1 MARLAVRGFSTAFFA
16 CRGGELARRDVQRI
30 ATTYVCGPAQ
40 TVNTK
45 TGLAAN
51 AIGLGES
58 MVMGIAGTAPAFR
71 AAATTATLIAA
82 VGVLSPAS
90 LLYCGLIMFG
100 VTVAFKQLNRV
111 DPNAGAS
118 YAWVEKAFGPVL
130 GFLAGW
136 SLLVATALFMVGGTV
151 PAATATLDLIAPGLT
166 ASPTRVTLVAAG
178 WLLGVSALVVKG
190 IKPASYTQVVLTTIE
205 VAILIIV
212 IIAALVKFGS
222 RSAHTFSI
230 HWLSL
235 GQFTPQL
242 FATGSL
248 TAVFFFWGWDVTLN
262 LNEETKNAHH
272 TPGHGAVL
280 AMITVLLLF
289 VGFAVATLLVLTD
302 GEIERA
308 GTNVVLAVA
317 EKLFPRPWSYM
328 AVIAVMLSTI
338 GTLETSFLQFTR
350 TMFAQGRGG
359 ALHPRYARLHKTWQ
373 TPWVATAA
381 LTMFGLALLFLSSF
395 LPTVN
400 RIMNDSGRAIGF
412 QGAFYYGLA
421 SFSCAWN
428 TRRAGLK
435 NPATMVTLVLWAVA
449 SALFLTFVAIY
460 SIPSFDLVTNVIGLG
475 GIVAGLVPLFLNR
488 WRQAPKGSRPK

>member
-1 MARLAVRGFSTAFFA
+1 M
-16 CRGGELARRDVQRI
+16 
-30 ATTYVCGPAQ
+30 
-40 TVNTK
+40 NTK
-45 TGLAAN
+45 TNTSLAAN
-51 AIGLGES
+51 ALGLGES
-58 MVMGIAGTAPAFR
+58 MVMGIAGTAPAFS

-100 VTVAFKQLNRV
+100 VTLAFKQLNRV

-136 SLLVATALFMVGGTV
+136 SLLIATALFMVSGTV
-151 PAATATLDLIAPGLT
+151 PAATATLDLVAPSLT
-166 ASPTRVTLVAAG
+166 ANPTSVTFVAAG
-178 WLLGVSALVVKG
+178 WLLAVSALVVKG

-205 VAILIIV
+205 VAILIVV

-222 RSAHTFSI
+222 HSAHTFSI
-230 HWLSL
+230 RWLSPS
-235 GQFTPQL
+235 QFTPQL
-242 FATGSL
+242 FATGAL

-262 LNEETKNAHH
+262 LNEETKNAHQ

-302 GEIERA
+302 AEIERA

-381 LTMFGLALLFLSSF
+381 LTTFGLALLFLSSF

-400 RIMNDSGRAIGF
+400 RIMKDSVNAIGF
-412 QGAFYYGLA
+412 QAAFYYALA
-421 SFSCAWN
+421 SFACAWN
-428 TRRAGLK
+428 TRRAAIA
-435 NPATMVTLVLWAVA
+435 NPATMVTLVLWPVA
-449 SALFLTFVAIY
+449 SALFLTFIAIY
-460 SIPSFDLVTNVIGLG
+460 SIPSFDLVTNLIGLG
-475 GIVAGLVPLFLNR
+475 GIVVGLIPLFLNR
-488 WRQAPKGSRPK
+488 WRQDREEGRRHQLNS